1 MRWKSDLLLLST
13 TALWGTGF
21 VAQRYVAGYL
31 GTFTFN
37 SMRFLL
43 AGLLILLVL
52 ILSRRGRVGD
62 LRLVDHQSPGILSPD
77 ILSPDILSPGTRPPA
92 SFLPGMALAGVF
104 LFAAAGFQQAGLATT
119 TIGNASFITGLYV
132 VLVPVILFVA
142 LHQPVSWL
150 SWLAVLVAAAGVA
163 MLSLTSTFRLSPG
176 DALELIG
183 ALMWAL
189 HIIQVGRLSRRGAD
203 LLVFSTVQFLVC
215 GLLNLAVAFV
225 LEPGEFGS
233 ALESWAV
240 VLYSAAVPIGLGFT
254 LQIAGQ
260 KHASLVD
267 SAILLS
273 MEAVF
278 ATLFG
283 YLFLQE
289 TLALRQGFGCGLI
302 LAAMILA
309 QLRSE

>member
-1 MRWKSDLLLLST
+1 MRWKSDLLLLSA

-21 VAQRYVAGYL
+21 VVQRYAASYL

-37 SMRFLL
+37 STRFLL
-43 AGLLILLVL
+43 AGLLILLAWL
-52 ILSRRGRVGD
+52 GLRRGESSN
-62 LRLVDHQSPGILSPD
+62 LQS
-77 ILSPDILSPGTRPPA
+77 TA
-92 SFLPGMALAGVF
+92 HFVPGMALAGVF
-104 LFAAAGFQQAGLATT
+104 LFAASGFQQAGLATT

-142 LHQPVSWL
+142 LRQHISWL
-150 SWLAVLVAAAGVA
+150 SWLAVLVAASGVGL
-163 MLSLTSTFRLSPG
+163 LSLSDSFHLAAG

-215 GLLNLAVAFV
+215 GLLNLIAAFV
-225 LEPGEFGS
+225 LEPGQMSS
-233 ALESWAV
+233 ALESWPV
-240 VLYSAAVPIGLGFT
+240 VVYSAAVPIGLGFT

-260 KHASLVD
+260 KHAPLVD

-283 YLFLQE
+283 YLFLCE
-289 TLALRQGFGCGLI
+289 ALVLRQVFGCSLI
-302 LAAMILA
+302 LVAMILA
-309 QLRSE
+309 QVRSEN

>member
-1 MRWKSDLLLLST
+1 MKAMPPSSGAGKNAAFRWFPGMRWKSDLLLLSA

-21 VAQRYVAGYL
+21 VVQRYAAGYL

-37 SMRFLL
+37 STRFLL

-52 ILSRRGRVGD
+52 LGIRRGQA
-62 LRLVDHQSPGILSPD
+62 VDGRAGLQ
-77 ILSPDILSPGTRPPA
+77 
-92 SFLPGMALAGVF
+92 FLPGMALAGVF
-104 LFAAAGFQQAGLATT
+104 LFAASGFQQAGLATT

-142 LHQPVSWL
+142 LRQHVSWL
-150 SWLAVLVAAAGVA
+150 SWLAVLVAAAGVGL
-163 MLSLTSTFRLSPG
+163 LSLSDTFHLAPG
-176 DALELIG
+176 DLLELIG

-189 HIIQVGRLSRRGAD
+189 HIIQVGRISRRGAD
-203 LLVFSTVQFLVC
+203 LLTFSAVQFLVC
-215 GLLNLAVAFV
+215 GLLNLVAAFV
-225 LEPGEFGS
+225 LEPGEMSS
-233 ALESWAV
+233 ALNSWPV
-240 VLYSAAVPIGLGFT
+240 VVYSAAVPIGLGFT

-260 KHASLVD
+260 KHAPLVD

-283 YLFLQE
+283 YLFLGE
-289 TLALRQGFGCGLI
+289 DLALRQIFGCGLI
-302 LAAMILA
+302 LVAMILA
-309 QLRSE
+309 QVRSQI

>member
-21 VAQRYVAGYL
+21 VAQRYAAGYL

-52 ILSRRGRVGD
+52 ILSRRWQGAASR
-62 LRLVDHQSPGILSPD
+62 SPGILSP
-77 ILSPDILSPGTRPPA
+77 GTWPPA

-104 LFAAAGFQQAGLATT
+104 LFAASGFQQAGLATT

-142 LHQPVSWL
+142 LRQHVSWL
-150 SWLAVLVAAAGVA
+150 SWLAVLIAAAGVGL
-163 MLSLTSTFRLSPG
+163 LSLTGSFHLSPG

-183 ALMWAL
+183 AMMWAL

-215 GLLNLAVAFV
+215 GLLNLVAAFV
-225 LEPGEFGS
+225 LEPGEMAS
-233 ALESWAV
+233 ALESWPV
-240 VLYSAAVPIGLGFT
+240 VAYSAAVPIGLGFT

-260 KHASLVD
+260 KHAPLVD

-283 YLFLQE
+283 YLFLRE
-289 TLALRQGFGCGLI
+289 ALALRQIAGCGMI
-302 LAAMILA
+302 LVAMILA
-309 QLRSE
+309 QFRSVE